1 MKHSLTLIISIALFL
16 ILDAFIFFTY
26 QKNIQKSFEEEIE
39 IAFWKIEAKSSD
51 LLSDLLHKYSK
62 QVEQIRK
69 KHRYV
74 KQFIE
79 HSPKD
84 PLEIN
89 LKPLYR
95 TINKGLSPPP
105 YNIYISDESLVIKN
119 TTFKNDMG
127 FDLTFAKDI
136 FEKHFN
142 EKTIGVSTPLFETS
156 TRSFFSYSDSYYTYN
171 NNPKRGILQLSYTYY
186 DVNPRLHELWK
197 IIQKNNMIQTVKAYT
212 KLNNGF
218 VIDIKLT
225 DTRAY
230 KPKLKEILEQEK
242 EGKSID
248 ALLAKKGL
256 TKIDNDNSIYYFFS
270 AKSPIDPNMSILY
283 HIEFS
288 KEKLKKKLTF
298 LYQIAF
304 LATLL
309 GLFIL
314 YMLIRLF
321 QKEQRLVWQDFF
333 IQSSMHQLKTPLT
346 LIRINN
352 EMQQKKCPDTSYAKN
367 IEAGV
372 KTLQNS
378 FEDMHFFFKQTKN
391 YSIESLHLK
400 QVLKER
406 IEYFDIIAKAYGKE
420 IICQCKEDT
429 IVHISQEELVR
440 LIDNNLSNAIKYAKP
455 NSKVTITLSNNS
467 LSFTTHSEPIKEKKK
482 IFEKYY
488 REEAS
493 KGGHGLGLF
502 IVHSIAKK
510 YNISIKIDS
519 DNALTTFTYIFTGE

>member
-1 MKHSLTLIISIALFL
+1 MKHSLTLIVSIALFL
-16 ILDAFIFFTY
+16 VLDAFIFFTY

-39 IAFWKIEAKSSD
+39 ITFWKIEAKSSD

-79 HSPKD
+79 HSPTD
-84 PLEIN
+84 PLQLN

-95 TINKGLSPPP
+95 MINKNLSPPP
-105 YNIYISDESLVIKN
+105 YNIYITDESLVIKN

-136 FEKHFN
+136 FEKHFK
-142 EKTIGVSTPLFETS
+142 EKTIGISTPLFETS

-171 NNPKRGILQLSYTYY
+171 DNPKRGVLQLSYTYY

-197 IIQKNNMIQTVKAYT
+197 IIRKNSMIQTVKAYT

-230 KPKLKEILEQEK
+230 KPKLKEILDQEK
-242 EGKSID
+242 EGKNIET
-248 ALLAKKGL
+248 LLTKKGL
-256 TKIDNDNSIYYFFS
+256 TKIEKKNSVYYFFS
-270 AKSPIDPNMSILY
+270 AKSPIDPNISILY
-283 HIEFS
+283 YIEFS
-288 KEKLKKKLTF
+288 KDKLKKQLVL
-298 LYQIAF
+298 LYFVASF
-304 LATLL
+304 STLL

-321 QKEQRLVWQDFF
+321 HKEQRLVWQDFF

-352 EMQQKKCPDTSYAKN
+352 EIQQTKYSITSYTKN
-367 IEAGV
+367 IEAGG
-372 KTLQNS
+372 
-378 FEDMHFFFKQTKN
+378 KN
-391 YSIESLHLK
+391 T
-400 QVLKER
+400 
-406 IEYFDIIAKAYGKE
+406 AK
-420 IICQCKEDT
+420 
-429 IVHISQEELVR
+429 
-440 LIDNNLSNAIKYAKP
+440 
-455 NSKVTITLSNNS
+455 
-467 LSFTTHSEPIKEKKK
+467 
-482 IFEKYY
+482 
-488 REEAS
+488 
-493 KGGHGLGLF
+493 LF
-502 IVHSIAKK
+502 
-510 YNISIKIDS
+510 
-519 DNALTTFTYIFTGE
+519 